1 MSVENAVMSGTK
13 QSRDQDT
20 TRAEIPLKEGIY
32 KGIVKRIDT
41 STRNG
46 RLWVYIPQFG
56 GDAPNQES
64 NWTLVNYASPFSGQT
79 QGQPST
85 TQSQLNNYSVTK
97 QSYGFFMVSPDIESI
112 VLCCFPAGETKEGYW
127 FACISSDL
135 SRYMTPGLGAVT
147 LDKISSTS
155 IPADLAQYLSPG
167 RKYPVGEFNE
177 YDPTNYQSGWAAA
190 LKPLNVPQT
199 VKLITQGLDQDLNS
213 RGAITSSMQRDPVS
227 SVYGFST
234 PGRPEPRQDIAN
246 IPNLRQQIVAGTISN
261 ADLPIYTRVGGHS
274 LVMDDGDIFKKNNL
288 VRIRSSAGHQILMD
302 DSDGYMYI
310 SNSTGSAWVELTKEG
325 DVLIYGK
332 RDLSIRTEGNLMMH
346 SDHNISLSAMNSVN
360 IFGGSKVA
368 LEGQTVQVRADASLN
383 LYGQRTQLKSG
394 SSLSIR
400 SVGGMGITAGGS
412 MSLKGSK
419 IALNGGGGGG
429 DAPPPTKLSRFSLP
443 DSKPN
448 GFGWVL
454 LEKGLTSINY
464 KVPTHEPYVR
474 GSVAAVIRQQEAAI
488 TDTEQVPSQTDID
501 GNAIDPPVVTPGVNV
516 TLADIGT
523 VARPA
528 PTSSFIQQPD
538 PGAVM
543 GVLNNDQLRAYTAQ
557 IGYTEGNGSY
567 AGYDNNGS
575 QGKYKLDS
583 QTLQDLGYVRVGTP
597 QTQEALNNPANWT
610 GRNGIGSPQD
620 FYASPATQEQTMYD
634 YTARNY
640 KQLQVNGIITQDTP
654 ADKVAGL
661 LSAAHI
667 AGVPNTI
674 QWYRST
680 KDAVNLD
687 KTAISEYYNQGR
699 FSQTQVATIT
709 ASNTSKI
716 VARV

>member
-1 MSVENAVMSGTK
+1 MSVQNAVMSGTK

-32 KGIVKRIDT
+32 KGVVKKIDT

-56 GDAPNQES
+56 GDAPNLES
-64 NWTLVNYASPFSGQT
+64 NWTLVNYASPFSGQS
-79 QGQPST
+79 QGQAST
-85 TQSQLNNYSVTK
+85 TQSQLNNYNSTK
-97 QSYGFFMVSPDIESI
+97 QSYGFFMVSPDVGST

-155 IPADLAQYLSPG
+155 IPADLSQYLSPG

-199 VKLITQGLDQDLNS
+199 VTLISQGLDQDLNS

-234 PGRPEPRQDIAN
+234 PGRPVPKEDIAN
-246 IPNLRQQIVAGTISN
+246 NPNLQQQIVTGTISN

-288 VRIRSSAGHQILMD
+288 VRLRSSAGHQILMD

-332 RDLSIRTEGNLMMH
+332 RDLSIRAEGNLMMH

-368 LEGQTVQVRADASLN
+368 LEGQTIQARADASLN
-383 LYGQRTQLKSG
+383 LYGQSAQLKSG
-394 SSLSIR
+394 SSLSLR
-400 SVGGMGITAGGS
+400 SAGGMGITAGGS

-429 DAPPPTKLSRFSLP
+429 DVPPPAKLSRFSLP

-454 LEKGLTSINY
+454 LEKGMTSINY

-474 GSVAAVIRQQEAAI
+474 GSVAAVIRQQEAATPDI
-488 TDTEQVPSQTDID
+488 AQTPVQKDID
-501 GNAIDPPVVTPGVNV
+501 GNSIDPPVVTPGVNV

-543 GVLNNDQLRAYTAQ
+543 GVLSNDQLRAYTAQ

-567 AGYDNNGS
+567 AGYDNNGA
-575 QGKYKLDS
+575 QGKYKLDA
-583 QTLQDLGYVRVGTP
+583 QALQDLGYVRVGTP
-597 QTQEALNNPANWT
+597 PTQEAMNNPANWT

-620 FYASPATQEQTMYD
+620 FYASPATQEQAMYD

-640 KQLQVNGIITQDTP
+640 KQLQVNGVITQETP

-667 AGVPNTI
+667 AGVPNTT

-699 FSQTQVATIT
+699 FSQTQIATIT